1 MSKLMVPVGMLAC
14 AIILCIAGFSGSNQ
28 EAFLFPNVVSVIMVI
43 IAGFAVF
50 NSRNTSQKEKS
61 NPVPWMLIMPAVVIF
76 IAYLALAETVG
87 FYICS
92 FVAFVTLVSIYMPE
106 SLNLKRFVRIF
117 ITGLIFMAGLY
128 CLFSLL
134 LKVQVP
140 RGFLF

>member
-1 MSKLMVPVGMLAC
+1 MSKFMVPAGMLAC
-14 AIILCIAGFSGSNQ
+14 AIIICIAGFSGSNQ

-43 IAGFAVF
+43 IAAFAVF
-50 NSRNTSQKEKS
+50 NSRNTQQKEKS
-61 NPVPWMLIMPAVVIF
+61 NPVPWMLIMPAIVIF

-92 FVAFVTLVSIYMPE
+92 FVAFVALVSIYMPE
-106 SLNLKRFVRIF
+106 SLNLKRFSRIL

>member
-1 MSKLMVPVGMLAC
+1 MSKIMVPAGMLIC

-28 EAFLFPNVVSVIMVI
+28 EAFLFPNIVAVIMVI
-43 IAGFAVF
+43 IAAFAVY
-50 NSRNTSQKEKS
+50 NSRNALHKEKTT
-61 NPVPWMLIMPAVVIF
+61 PVPWMLILPAMVIF

-87 FYICS
+87 FYVCS
-92 FVAFVTLVSIYMPE
+92 FITFVALVSIYMPE
-106 SLNLKRFVRIF
+106 SINLKRFTRIV